1 MKNLPIVLILALFVV
16 SCASYE
22 QMLANQEKLIG
33 YVKDDVF
40 PVKQNKVLK
49 EGDILFKYDIY
60 RNGYLYKSENGEN
73 KIAFEDIKKNAAHI
87 NIFSES
93 EKKYFRRKIISR
105 QEGVSETC
113 IHEVLKVHPDAIEV
127 GVRCNGSP
135 YNGFPHIKPHPHPP
149 SYKSRISGNGYMY
162 WGEKYYLSFEDYE
175 EQLIPGHIEIWEGFH
190 EFIFKEKNEDK
201 ISFEIKLGNYVNPN
215 ENLVLLSDS
224 VEFKQMKAQN
234 TVDRTLIYTNQ
245 QAPLRQK
252 VESRN
257 YLAALVKRCIGF
269 GFTEAT
275 MPTCIQQETFND
287 KKLAAISQQQSV
299 VPYSIAQ
306 KPNGFETFI
315 SGLGNIDWGAQI
327 RLNKQQQQINSLKNQ
342 RPRVINQQPFIQYK

>member
-1 MKNLPIVLILALFVV
+1 MKRFSVLVLALLVV
-16 SCASYE
+16 GCASNE

-73 KIAFEDIKKNAAHI
+73 KIAFKDIKKNAAHI
-87 NIFSES
+87 NVFSES
-93 EKKYFRRKIISR
+93 EKKTFRRKIISR

-127 GVRCNGSP
+127 GVRCNGFA
-135 YNGFPHIKPHPHPP
+135 YINNPP
-149 SYKSRISGNGYMY
+149 SYRRRTSENQYIY
-162 WGEKYYLSFEDYE
+162 WGEIYYLSFEDYE
-175 EQLIPGHIEIWEGFH
+175 EQLIPGHIEIWKGFH

-201 ISFEIKLGNYVNPN
+201 ISFEIKFGNYVNPN

-234 TVDRTLIYTNQ
+234 AVDRALIYTNQ